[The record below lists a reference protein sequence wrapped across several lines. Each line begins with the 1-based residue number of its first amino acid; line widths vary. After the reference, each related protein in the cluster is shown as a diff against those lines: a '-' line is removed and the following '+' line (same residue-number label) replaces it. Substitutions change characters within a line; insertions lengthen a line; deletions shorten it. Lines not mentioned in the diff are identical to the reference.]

1 MPGVPQPQMRIGQVW
16 RNSKQSGVV
25 IYTYFCNWQNEP
37 LDFCVTRVQ
46 GSVVLHTNTCDP
58 DKMYQPVD
66 TYAEVKDLMGSLLVK
81 GSYSVSQ
88 PLMTLGEIET
98 KVAENKDRLE
108 ESLPFIEGNAPIDK
122 SIKRL

>member
-1 MPGVPQPQMRIGQVW
+1 MTGVPQPQMRIGQVW
-16 RNSKQSGVV
+16 RNSKQSGVI

-46 GSVVLHTNTCDP
+46 GSVVLNTNDCDP
-58 DKMYQPVD
+58 DKMYEPIG
-66 TYAEVKDLMGSLLVK
+66 TYAQVKDLMGSLLVK
-81 GSYSVSQ
+81 GTYSVSQ
-88 PLMTLGEIET
+88 PLMSLSEIET

>member
-1 MPGVPQPQMRIGQVW
+1 MTGVPQPQMRIGQVW
-16 RNSKQSGVV
+16 RNSKQSGVI

-46 GSVVLHTNTCDP
+46 GSVVLNTNDYDP
-58 DKMYQPVD
+58 AKMYEPIG

-81 GSYSVSQ
+81 GTYSVSQ
-88 PLMTLGEIET
+88 PLMSLSEIET

-108 ESLPFIEGNAPIDK
+108 ESLRFIEGNAPIDK